1 MIHIDIIIPE
11 RFSYKE
17 NRPLLIDIIKNTG
30 GWLRKLR
37 NETNLGEL
45 YDLEIRLRDVEL
57 YTQKDKTP
65 NYYTTQISYTGN
77 YKIKYIGIFFTYNLE
92 LGSGFR
98 NKANIIFKKGISLP
112 QYSVIIKN

>member
-17 NRPLLIDIIKNTG
+17 NRPLLIDIIKNTR
-30 GWLRKLR
+30 GWLSELR
-37 NETNLGEL
+37 RETNLGEL
-45 YDLEIRLRDVEL
+45 FDLEIRLKDVEF
-57 YTQKDKTP
+57 YIQIDKTP
-65 NYYTTQISYTGN
+65 NYHTTQISYMRN

-92 LGSGFR
+92 LGAGFR

-112 QYSVIIKN
+112 QYSVIIRN